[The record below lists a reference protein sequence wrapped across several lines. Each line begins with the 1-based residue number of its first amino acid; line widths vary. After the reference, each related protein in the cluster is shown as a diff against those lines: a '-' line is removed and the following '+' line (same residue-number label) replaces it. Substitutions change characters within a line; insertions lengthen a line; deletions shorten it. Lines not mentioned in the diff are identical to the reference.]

1 MNNSKSNNI
10 IYEYDQMAE
19 VLLKNYHLLPVIN
32 RFGINLGFG
41 DATVSDVCQ
50 THNIDTDF
58 FLIIINTFHN
68 ENYFPEQK
76 MQSFN
81 PLKVVNYLQKTHE
94 YYLNIIL
101 PRMEMILENL
111 INSCSKNCEKMEL
124 IKKFYHKYKQELLS
138 HIKDEE
144 DNVFPYIK
152 ELITNRKNISG
163 YSIHTFEKEHSNV
176 DMKLNDLTMLFL
188 KYLDPIYDSTY
199 CNDFLIML
207 LRFEKDLKNH
217 ARIEDYVLVP
227 AIESIEKNIRQ

>member
-1 MNNSKSNNI
+1 MS
-10 IYEYDQMAE
+10 E
-19 VLLKNYHLLPVIN
+19 VLIKNYHLLPVIN
-32 RFGINLGFG
+32 RFGIKLGFG
-41 DATVSDVCQ
+41 DASVDDVCKL
-50 THNIDTDF
+50 HNIDTDF

-76 MQSFN
+76 MQSFD

-101 PRMEMILENL
+101 PRMEEVLGKL
-111 INSCSKNCEKMEL
+111 INSCRSNCEKMEL
-124 IKKFYHKYKQELLS
+124 IRKFYQTYKQELTA
-138 HIKDEE
+138 HIDDEE

-152 ELITNRKNISG
+152 KLIKNRKIIPG
-163 YSIHTFEKEHSNV
+163 YSIHAFEKEHSNM

-188 KYLDPIYDSTY
+188 KYLDPVYNSTY

-227 AIESIEKNIRQ
+227 TVEAIERKITR